1 MNRVRSTPLPGL
13 GPMPLMRGLLV
24 NRRKPDLQALAGEAD
39 PERFVW
45 RVLPHAARSFAA
57 SIVVLPTA
65 DARAA
70 AVAYLYCRMLDTYED
85 LIGDPAESI
94 DELQRF
100 ASRFDSSPL
109 PPPSPIPEGRA
120 RDERDRIYLLLI
132 ARCGH
137 VDAVFRTL
145 SPEVQEQIREL
156 IETMAAGMVW
166 SRELFA
172 RQGGVLLNQEQL
184 ALYCR
189 HVIGHPA
196 VFTLRLVSRRE
207 LTEPDREDAF
217 LVSEMIQ
224 LANVSRDIERDLA
237 RGVAYHPALEP
248 YLGSTPDQPEPQVAV
263 RQAREDY
270 LAMALS
276 RAPAYRRLFARL
288 DLGEG
293 AAVRTAAVLML
304 RFTDLHYRSCAVRTG
319 NPSWPGPRGRFQVVV
334 GALPALV
341 SARWAGHTLRRVESD
356 FATAASRLA
365 GGRGTSIESL
375 PSANGRQPDRATA
388 PAAR

>member
-1 MNRVRSTPLPGL
+1 
-13 GPMPLMRGLLV
+13 MPLMRGLLV
-24 NRRKPDLQALAGEAD
+24 NRRKPDLEALARETD

-57 SIVVLPTA
+57 SIVVLPTE

-85 LIGDPAESI
+85 LIPDPAASVA
-94 DELQRF
+94 ELRRF
-100 ASRFDSSPL
+100 ASRFDSASP
-109 PPPSPIPEGRA
+109 PPPSPIPEHRA
-120 RDERDRIYLLLI
+120 RDERDRVYLLLI
-132 ARCGH
+132 ARCRH

-145 SPEVQEQIREL
+145 SPEVQEQIGEL
-156 IETMAAGMVW
+156 IRAMAAGMVW

-172 RQGGVLLNQEQL
+172 RQGGVLLDEEQL

-189 HVIGHPA
+189 QVIGHPA
-196 VFTLRLVSRRE
+196 VFTLRLVSGRE
-207 LTEPDREDAF
+207 LTDPAREDAF

-248 YLGSTPDQPEPQVAV
+248 YLGSVAGHPEPQVAV
-263 RQAREDY
+263 RQVREDY

-276 RAPAYRRLFARL
+276 RAPAYRRLFGRL
-288 DLGEG
+288 ELGQ
-293 AAVRTAAVLML
+293 AASVRTAAVLML
-304 RFTDLHYRSCAVRTG
+304 LFTDLHYRSCAARTG
-319 NPSWPGPRGRFQVVV
+319 NPSWPGPRGRFQVVI

-341 SARWAGHTLRRVESD
+341 STRWAGHTMRRVEND
-356 FATAASRLA
+356 FTTAASRLA
-365 GGRGTSIESL
+365 GGRKPPIGSM
-375 PSANGRQPDRATA
+375 
-388 PAAR
+388 PAANARQADPAAAR